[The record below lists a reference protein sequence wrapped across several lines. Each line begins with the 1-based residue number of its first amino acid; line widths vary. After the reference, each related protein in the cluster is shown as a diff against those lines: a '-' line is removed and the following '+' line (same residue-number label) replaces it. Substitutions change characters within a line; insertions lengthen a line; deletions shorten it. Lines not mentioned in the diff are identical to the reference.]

1 MSLKLYLNY
10 IQEGILFNKKPI
22 SYDLDLFQSGK
33 YKKLFIMGLP
43 GAGKTTISHTLEKK
57 YNIPVY
63 HTDDYYNKTAK
74 YLWDKLPKEK
84 QFKGMTTKQIIKA
97 SKLTAEQYF
106 WMCWKDGIEPII
118 KSNKKLILEG
128 TLFGMYGRFP
138 NIRALLIQYP
148 SIVLGKSVVKA
159 GIDRSKRDKRNVIKY
174 LWKELFN
181 KNQLDNKLKLYVKDK
196 TNHSKTIKEW
206 NGKL

>member
-1 MSLKLYLNY
+1 MLNTYLNY
-10 IQEGILFNKKPI
+10 VQEGILFNKKPI
-22 SYDLDLFQSGK
+22 SYDLDQFQSGK

-63 HTDDYYNKTAK
+63 HTDDYYNRTVK

-84 QFKGMTTKQIIKA
+84 QIIGMKTKDIVKA
-97 SKLTAEQYF
+97 SKLTIEQYF
-106 WMCWKDGIEPII
+106 WMCWKDGMEPIV

-148 SIVLGKSVVKA
+148 SIVLGKSLVKA
-159 GIDRSKRDKRNVIKY
+159 GIDRSKRDKRNALKY
-174 LWKELFN
+174 IWKELQDKSKLN
-181 KNQLDNKLKLYVKDK
+181 SQLKLYIKDK
-196 TNHSKTIKEW
+196 TNHSTNIKEW
-206 NGKL
+206 DGKL